1 MMSRRDKELIFIALG
16 AFAGG
21 FFCAHIAQMAE
32 PAKIHEAE
40 TLKETV
46 TVVQT
51 MAAEAETKV
60 EQVDRVIERKIAVP
74 CKCRRQN
81 QRTSEDSSAVSSSND
96 KDINVPDKPSSDG
109 DGILVMDERIIER
122 ALSSSERLRLDAVS
136 AASGNTEVKREFQQ
150 TEPRPLPD
158 WQLSVLAGWNWHRKS
173 TVYGVEVSRRII
185 GPVSLGVWGLSDRT
199 GRGAAGI
206 SASVSW

>member
-1 MMSRRDKELIFIALG
+1 MMSRKEKQLIFIALG

-21 FFCAHIAQMAE
+21 FFCAKSTMLTE
-32 PAKIHEAE
+32 PAKIHEVE

-74 CKCRRQN
+74 CKCRRQL
-81 QRTSEDSSAVSSSND
+81 QRTTEENSAVPSSND
-96 KDINVPDKPSSDG
+96 TDTNVSEKSSS

-206 SASVSW
+206 STSVSW